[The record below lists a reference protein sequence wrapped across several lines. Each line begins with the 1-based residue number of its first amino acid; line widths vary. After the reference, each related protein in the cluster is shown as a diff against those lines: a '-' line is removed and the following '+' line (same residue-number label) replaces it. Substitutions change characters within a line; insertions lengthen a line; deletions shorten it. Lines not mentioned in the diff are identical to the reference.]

1 MLHTLRSIP
10 LFQELSNDQF
20 SLLAEGQEIWVN
32 PGEFLFRQ
40 GDSTDLF
47 YIVLEG
53 RVRIWREV
61 HEREVILDT
70 FCAGT
75 FFGEVPILAGILHPA
90 NGQAV
95 QRSRLQCLTE
105 ETFWQILMH
114 CPQIRRL
121 VLDAMARRIQQLQS
135 ISLPHQHLISL
146 GTMAAGLAHELN
158 NPAAAASRAVVQLGS
173 VVKTLK
179 ELALG
184 PGARNLSEHQL
195 HCLLQQPELSLVPS
209 HLDATERMEAEDN
222 VGDWLE
228 SHGVDGAW
236 RISPTLV
243 TAGFNPSLLATM
255 AEQVPQQAL
264 SDTFLWLENALS
276 ATELIHE
283 LEHSTLR
290 ICELVKAV
298 KERSHLDDTPQMID
312 VHRGLDNTLTILSHK
327 LCRTDIRIKR
337 AYSAQVPTV
346 CAYENELNQAWT
358 NLIDNAIDVLGNTGT
373 ISIRTDLEDNHLLVE
388 IADDG
393 PGVPPQ
399 ILSHIFDPFFTTK
412 TRGKGT
418 GLGLDIVQRI
428 VASMHGGDIRVVS
441 EPGDTSFQVRLPLKT
456 S

>member
-1 MLHTLRSIP
+1 MLHTLRSTP
-10 LFQELSNDQF
+10 LFQELSDDQF
-20 SLLAEGQEIWVN
+20 LSLTEGQEIWVD

-61 HEREVILDT
+61 HEREVVLDT
-70 FCAGT
+70 FCTGT

-90 NGQAV
+90 NGQAI

-105 ETFWQILMH
+105 ETFWQMMY
-114 CPQIRRL
+114 CPQTRCL
-121 VLDAMARRIQQLQS
+121 VLNAMARRIQQLQS
-135 ISLPHQHLISL
+135 MSLPHQHLISL

-184 PGARNLSEHQL
+184 PGARHLSEHQR
-195 HCLLQQPELSLVPS
+195 HCLLKQPELSLVS
-209 HLDATERMEAEDN
+209 GHLEATERMEAEDD

-243 TAGFNPSLLATM
+243 TAGFNPSRLATM

-276 ATELIHE
+276 ATELIQE

-327 LCRTDIRIKR
+327 LCRTDIKIERI
-337 AYSAQVPTV
+337 YSNQVPLV
-346 CAYENELNQAWT
+346 YAYENELNQAWT
-358 NLIDNAIDVLGNTGT
+358 NLIDNAIDVLGDTGT
-373 ISIRTDLEDNHLLVE
+373 ISIRTGLEDNYLLVE
-388 IADDG
+388 ITDNG

-428 VASMHGGDIRVVS
+428 VISMHSGDIRVVS
-441 EPGDTSFQVRLPLKT
+441 EPGETSFQVRLPLKT